1 MKINKSLIKGDDI
14 DLLEFL
20 RKIYKE
26 KVLLVSVSLL
36 FMVIG
41 YVYGFLQPKIY
52 KTTVLLREAPPY
64 LFHFNLRPSAQPLQF
79 SFNAQPFSL
88 AKDFDKEFKIILSSS
103 EYLSRFI
110 AQNNKT
116 NEFKLNHKNK
126 NIEIKKNL
134 KEKVKIILGQEKDS
148 SFQYTV
154 TYPEHL
160 AVDQF
165 LNDFISFA
173 KEETEVL
180 FKKQREHLINNEIRK
195 YKDNLEIA
203 KKINLENPT
212 QYGYYSY
219 DLHEDSALFNRGTK
233 VLTYQIADLNLM
245 LSESNTL
252 KLHYNPILEKESS
265 PTLISKS
272 PLVLGAIFFL
282 LGLFLSLLLIF
293 IRFLLKNQH

>member
-1 MKINKSLIKGDDI
+1 MKINKSLIKADDI
-14 DLLEFL
+14 DLLELL

-26 KVLLVSVSLL
+26 KVLLISVSLL

-41 YVYGFLQPKIY
+41 YVYGLLQPKIY
-52 KTTVLLREAPPY
+52 KTTVLLREAPSY
-64 LFHFNLRPSAQPLQF
+64 LFLNHRHG
-79 SFNAQPFSL
+79 
-88 AKDFDKEFKIILSSS
+88 KDFDKEFKDFDKEFKVTLSSS
-103 EYLSRFI
+103 EYLTRFI
-110 AQNNKT
+110 QQNNKT

-134 KEKVKIILGQEKDS
+134 KEKVEIKLSQEKDG

-154 TYPEHL
+154 TYPEYL
-160 AVDQF
+160 AIDQF

-180 FKKQREHLINNEIRK
+180 FKKQTERLINNEIRK

-203 KKINLENPT
+203 KKINLENPS
-212 QYGYYSY
+212 QYYSY
-219 DLHEDSALFNRGTK
+219 PYDSNDVSMLFSRGVK
-233 VLTYQIADLNLM
+233 VLTYQIAGLNQI
-245 LSESNTL
+245 LSESKTL
-252 KLHYNPILEKESS
+252 KLDYNPILNKELS

-272 PLVLGAIFFL
+272 PLVLGAIFFVS
-282 LGLFLSLLLIF
+282 GLFLSLMLIF